1 MSKRSIVLAVGVI
14 AAIASLIV
22 GSAAS
27 AKGEATAAGTV
38 VFVHDQEPGILNL
51 WLSTGNGYVNS
62 ITTGPVLATGAVYND
77 KAKLVPFL
85 MESVPKVVKAEPLTD
100 VEDNELEA
108 ARAALDAV
116 ENKIRLAHGQTPDT
130 AVTKAIVNL
139 VCSPVTVKR
148 VELRTNWAL
157 ITSHSWNPCGT
168 PGIKP

>member
-85 MESVPKVVKAEPLTD
+85 MESVPKVVKAEPLT
-100 VEDNELEA
+100 VTGKFKQS
-108 ARAALDAV
+108 AV
-116 ENKIRLAHGQTPDT
+116 WSDGKPIT
-130 AVTKAIVNL
+130 AQDL
-139 VCSPVTVKR
+139 VATW
-148 VELRTNWAL
+148 RTIMNPNWD
-157 ITSHSWNPCGT
+157 ITSR
-168 PGIKP
+168 

>member
-27 AKGEATAAGTV
+27 AKSEATAAGTV

-62 ITTGPVLATGAVYND
+62 ITTGPVLATGAVYNE

-85 MESVPKVVKAEPLTD
+85 MESVPKARQG
-100 VEDNELEA
+100 
-108 ARAALDAV
+108 RAAHRHRQVQAERGLERREAD
-116 ENKIRLAHGQTPDT
+116 HGSGPRRDV
-130 AVTKAIVNL
+130 ADDHE
-139 VCSPVTVKR
+139 S
-148 VELRTNWAL
+148 ELGHHVA
-157 ITSHSWNPCGT
+157 
-168 PGIKP
+168 